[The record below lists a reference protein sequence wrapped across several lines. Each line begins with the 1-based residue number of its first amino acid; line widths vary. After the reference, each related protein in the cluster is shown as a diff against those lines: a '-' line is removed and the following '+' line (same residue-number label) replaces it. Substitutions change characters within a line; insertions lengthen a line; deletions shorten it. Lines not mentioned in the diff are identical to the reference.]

1 MVRSSKCVDDKKE
14 NSRHVFDYFTIWTLV
29 FLCITLFLCIILPN
43 KLPLWLLVGVSSQMV
58 TVWVMGSFFFNSVC
72 LYNGNKTEL
81 SDAQV
86 ISRDFFLHLLP
97 VIILFMFYGF
107 FEKRFFYSISMFKSS
122 ILPLILSIIYL
133 SIYNIQDVYYF
144 TEFSTRGNNH
154 IGQ

>member
-97 VIILFMFYGF
+97 VIILFMFYG
-107 FEKRFFYSISMFKSS
+107 
-122 ILPLILSIIYL
+122 LSRW
-133 SIYNIQDVYYF
+133 V
-144 TEFSTRGNNH
+144 
-154 IGQ
+154 